1 MRVAAL
7 MLAVS
12 MVAGCQELKV
22 EAPMGDDAAIK
33 RDLESLATAR
43 VFFGHQSV
51 GMDIIEGVRDLASKT
66 GVTGITVV
74 QIGKDSLPD
83 GPYLAHTFV
92 GENDKPDRKCDDFGT
107 TVKDLSAKGLD
118 VAVLKFCYADIR
130 NTRNIAEMFDYYK
143 QTLASL
149 EREFPSVAF
158 VHTTV
163 PVTMR
168 SVWWKRTARAVL
180 GKEDPWDVGSTN
192 RYEYNERVLAEYRGA
207 PLIDIARIEST
218 RPDGSRA
225 TFEYRGKPAFELLE
239 ELTYDG
245 GHLNE
250 VGRQVVAREFIRVL
264 ADVVRNRGVGR

>member
-1 MRVAAL
+1 MRLAVML
-7 MLAVS
+7 LAVS
-12 MVAGCQELKV
+12 MAVGCQESKV

-74 QIGKDSLPD
+74 QVGKDSLPD
-83 GPYLAHTFV
+83 GSYLAHAFV
-92 GENDKPDRKCDDFGT
+92 GENDKPDRKCDDFHAM
-107 TVKDLSAKGLD
+107 VKDLSAKGLD

-149 EREFPSVAF
+149 EKEFPSVAF

-163 PVTMR
+163 PVTRR

-192 RYEYNERVLAEYRGA
+192 RYEYNERVHSEYRGT
-207 PLIDIARIEST
+207 PLIDIARVEST

-225 TFEYRGKPAFELLE
+225 TFEYKGKPAFELLE

-264 ADVVRNRGVGR
+264 ADVVRNRGVQR